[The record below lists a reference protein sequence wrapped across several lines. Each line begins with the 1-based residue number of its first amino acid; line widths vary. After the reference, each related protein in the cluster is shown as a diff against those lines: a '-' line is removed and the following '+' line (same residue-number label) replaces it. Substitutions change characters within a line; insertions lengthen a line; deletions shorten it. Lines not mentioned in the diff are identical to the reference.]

1 MTKDTLTNEAL
12 KKQFKNNFE
21 LANYAI
27 GVARYFIKSGHEVD
41 IDTLLRD
48 IARNPSQYRIEELE
62 AMDRADAEETES
74 QQQQ

>member
-1 MTKDTLTNEAL
+1 MSKEQLTNEAL

-48 IARNPSQYRIEELE
+48 IARNPSQYRVEELE
-62 AMDRADAEETES
+62 AMERADAQEPETE
-74 QQQQ
+74 QPQ

>member
-1 MTKDTLTNEAL
+1 MAKEQLTNEAL

-27 GVARYFIKSGHEVD
+27 GAARYFIKSGHEVD

-48 IARNPSQYRIEELE
+48 IARNPSQYCVEELE
-62 AMDRADAEETES
+62 AMEKADAQDAEI
-74 QQQQ
+74 Q

>member
-1 MTKDTLTNEAL
+1 MPKEQMTSEAL

-48 IARNPSQYRIEELE
+48 IARNPSQYRVEELE
-62 AMDRADAEETES
+62 AMERADAQELEA
-74 QQQQ
+74 QQPQ

>member
-1 MTKDTLTNEAL
+1 MPKEQLTNEAL

-41 IDTLLRD
+41 IDALLRD
-48 IARNPSQYRIEELE
+48 IARNPSQYRVEELE
-62 AMDRADAEETES
+62 AMEKADAQEPEI
-74 QQQQ
+74 QQPQ